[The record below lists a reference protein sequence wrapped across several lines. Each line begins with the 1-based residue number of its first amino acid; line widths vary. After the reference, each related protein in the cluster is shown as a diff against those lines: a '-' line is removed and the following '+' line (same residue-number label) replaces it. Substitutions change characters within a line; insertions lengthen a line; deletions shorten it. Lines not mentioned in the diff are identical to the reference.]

1 MSRRGFQARAM
12 VLAGIA
18 LMPGTAALSRA
29 AETTPTPTPTPIP
42 TAASAPLAPP
52 RFAGTVTV
60 EAPPVVEA
68 SHLDLLGSVVSSVS
82 ARQVEDLNAQ
92 DLAGALRRIPGV
104 TVARYNAVGAYGG
117 ADGGAI
123 YLRGQ
128 GSGRP
133 GAEIVTLIDGVPRFV
148 GVWTHPLLDSLSL
161 DPIERIDVYRSPQP
175 VLLGTMA
182 FGAVDLVSR
191 RQAGSGFGGRAVG
204 SFGSFS
210 TEVGR
215 AEAGWAG
222 DRGEAW
228 VSAGHRASDG
238 HRANADGRVDAAAG
252 HGSWALDEHWAV
264 VVDVRHTDA
273 WADDPGVVGAPQP
286 PVVPRFAD
294 TSDFVLASLR
304 HEHGWGEGSVKVYVD
319 DGSIGWL
326 QWSTSP
332 AEAFTTFTDW
342 SNRGARLRETLTPWQ
357 GGEVVVGLDH
367 DTYGG
372 STFERHPAGDRPTTE
387 VEFRTTAP
395 YVAVTQTFGR
405 KVKVTPSL
413 GARFISSRE
422 FGGYWVGQ
430 AGLAVE
436 EGGRRW
442 YANAAHGVNLPGVW
456 AAVMYGGYG
465 RRDQWR
471 DLEPE
476 QIDHVEVGALSDLG
490 RRWRL
495 DVSLFHDHV
504 TDALRF
510 VPPPPPP
517 PAFANIGDYT
527 TRGVEASLHGPLGAR
542 GLLFLGATWTGTDPD
557 TVPNAPDVT
566 LSAGVAWTSRR
577 GVRCNLDAEWVD
589 SQVVVNPRFPAPA
602 AEVAAYGL
610 VNGRIGVPMPEGLGI
625 PGELFLA
632 GDNLLDADYELRPG
646 YPMPGR
652 SWTFG
657 LEARF

>member
-12 VLAGIA
+12 VLAGFA
-18 LMPGTAALSRA
+18 LVPGTAALSRA
-29 AETTPTPTPTPIP
+29 AEPTPTPTPIP
-42 TAASAPLAPP
+42 TAASATLAPP

-191 RQAGSGFGGRAVG
+191 RQAGSGFGGRVVG

-228 VSAGHRASDG
+228 VSASHRASEG

-264 VVDVRHTDA
+264 AVDVRHTDA

-294 TSDFVLASLR
+294 TSNFVLASLR

-319 DGSIGWL
+319 DGSIDWL
-326 QWSTSP
+326 QW
-332 AEAFTTFTDW
+332 
-342 SNRGARLRETLTPWQ
+342 
-357 GGEVVVGLDH
+357 
-367 DTYGG
+367 
-372 STFERHPAGDRPTTE
+372 
-387 VEFRTTAP
+387 
-395 YVAVTQTFGR
+395 
-405 KVKVTPSL
+405 
-413 GARFISSRE
+413 
-422 FGGYWVGQ
+422 
-430 AGLAVE
+430 
-436 EGGRRW
+436 
-442 YANAAHGVNLPGVW
+442 
-456 AAVMYGGYG
+456 
-465 RRDQWR
+465 
-471 DLEPE
+471 
-476 QIDHVEVGALSDLG
+476 
-490 RRWRL
+490 
-495 DVSLFHDHV
+495 
-504 TDALRF
+504 DAL
-510 VPPPPPP
+510 
-517 PAFANIGDYT
+517 
-527 TRGVEASLHGPLGAR
+527 
-542 GLLFLGATWTGTDPD
+542 
-557 TVPNAPDVT
+557 
-566 LSAGVAWTSRR
+566 
-577 GVRCNLDAEWVD
+577 
-589 SQVVVNPRFPAPA
+589 A
-602 AEVAAYGL
+602 A
-610 VNGRIGVPMPEGLGI
+610 
-625 PGELFLA
+625 
-632 GDNLLDADYELRPG
+632 
-646 YPMPGR
+646 
-652 SWTFG
+652 
-657 LEARF
+657 

>member
-1 MSRRGFQARAM
+1 VA
-12 VLAGIA
+12 VLA
-18 LMPGTAALSRA
+18 TAGPARA
-29 AETTPTPTPTPIP
+29 AEPSPTPTPTPAP
-42 TAASAPLAPP
+42 AA
-52 RFAGTVTV
+52 RFTGAVTV

-68 SHLDLLGSVVSSVS
+68 SRLDLLGSVVSSVT

-92 DLAGALRRIPGV
+92 DLAGALRRVPGV
-104 TVARYNAVGAYGG
+104 TVARYNPVGAYGG

-133 GAEIVTLIDGVPRFV
+133 GAEIATLVDGVPRFV

-161 DPIERIDVYRSPQP
+161 DPTERIDVYRSPQP

-182 FGAVDLVSR
+182 FGAVDLVPR
-191 RQAGSGFGGRAVG
+191 RQTGSGFGGRVVG

-210 TEVGR
+210 TAVGR

-222 DRGEAW
+222 DRGEMW
-228 VSAGHRASDG
+228 VSASHRASDG
-238 HRANADGRVDAAAG
+238 HRTNADGRVDSAAG

-264 VVDVRHTDA
+264 AVDLQHTDA
-273 WADDPGVVGAPQP
+273 WADDPGMVGSPP
-286 PVVPRFAD
+286 SPVVPRFAD
-294 TSDFVLASLR
+294 TGDFVLASLR
-304 HEHGWGEGSVKVYVD
+304 HEHEWGEGSIKLSLD
-319 DGSIGWL
+319 DGSIDWL
-326 QWSTSP
+326 QWSA
-332 AEAFTTFTDW
+332 AEGVAFRTLTDW
-342 SNRGARLRETLTPWQ
+342 RNRGARLREKLTPWQ

-372 STFERHPAGDRPTTE
+372 STFERRLSGDTPTTE
-387 VEFRTTAP
+387 IEFRTTAP
-395 YVAVTQTFGR
+395 YVALSQSFGDE
-405 KVKVTPSL
+405 VKVTPSL

-422 FGGYWVGQ
+422 FGGFWVGQ
-430 AGLAVE
+430 AGVTVE

-456 AAVMYGGYG
+456 AAVLYGGYG
-465 RRDQWR
+465 RGDQWR

-476 QIDHVEVGALSDLG
+476 RIDHAEVGVLSQLAPH
-490 RRWRL
+490 WRL
-495 DVSLFHDHV
+495 DLSLFHDRV

-517 PAFANIGDYT
+517 PAFANIGDYA

-542 GLLFLGATWTGTDPD
+542 GQLFVGATWTSTDPS
-557 TVPNAPDVT
+557 TVPNAPEVT
-566 LSAGVAWTSRR
+566 LSAGLAWASRR
-577 GVRCNLDAEWVD
+577 GVRCNFDAEWVD
-589 SQVVVNPRFPAPA
+589 SQVVLNPRFPAPPA
-602 AEVAAYGL
+602 RVDAYGL
-610 VNGRIGVPMPEGLGI
+610 VNGRVGVPLPEGLGI

-632 GDNLLDADYELRPG
+632 GDNLLDADYQLRPG

-652 SWTFG
+652 SWTVG